1 MAYESYCYHL
11 SLEKETNREKYGGTE
26 IKARMNENK
35 PLVRIIRYIDQGN
48 RKQGSGSG
56 MKFFV
61 NITCNAVELQE
72 PDDSMTASL

>member
-1 MAYESYCYHL
+1 M
-11 SLEKETNREKYGGTE
+11 KKRNREEYGGTE
-26 IKARMNENK
+26 IKARKARMNENK